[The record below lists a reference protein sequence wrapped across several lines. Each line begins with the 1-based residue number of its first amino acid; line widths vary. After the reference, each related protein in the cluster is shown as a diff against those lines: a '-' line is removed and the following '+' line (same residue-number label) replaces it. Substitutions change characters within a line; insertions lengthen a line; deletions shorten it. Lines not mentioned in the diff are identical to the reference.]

1 MAESPVRFVQAYERL
16 RTLAER
22 HYFVSPS
29 STLQPT
35 ALVHEVYL
43 RLAESEE
50 WEFRDDEHF
59 LAVAAT
65 AMRQV
70 MIDGIRRRKAL
81 KRGEGWARVT
91 LQDVALA
98 PGNAPVDLLVL
109 DEVLVR
115 LAALDA
121 RQARIVELRV
131 FGGLTVPEVARTL
144 DVSVSTVEKDW
155 RQARAWMRLELQRAD
170 DA

>member
-1 MAESPVRFVQAYERL
+1 MTEPSARFVQAYERL

-22 HYFVSPS
+22 HYSFSPS
-29 STLQPT
+29 CTMQAT

-43 RLAESEE
+43 RMAESDACD
-50 WEFRDDEHF
+50 FHDDEHF

-70 MIDGIRRRKAL
+70 LIDRVRRRNAG
-81 KRGEGWARVT
+81 KRGGGWARVT
-91 LQDVALA
+91 LPDVALA

-109 DEVLVR
+109 DELLAR
-115 LAALDA
+115 LATLDA

-131 FGGLTVPEVARTL
+131 FGGLTVPEVAHAL
-144 DVSVSTVEKDW
+144 AVSERTVEKDW
-155 RQARAWMRLELQRAD
+155 RQARAWLRLELQRVE
-170 DA
+170 

>member
-1 MAESPVRFVQAYERL
+1 MIEPSVRFVQAYERL

-22 HYFVSPS
+22 HYFFSPS
-29 STLQPT
+29 CTMQPT

-43 RLAESEE
+43 RMAESEAC
-50 WEFRDDEHF
+50 EFRDDEHF

-70 MIDGIRRRKAL
+70 MIDRVRRRKAN
-81 KRGEGWARVT
+81 KRGGGWARVT

-109 DEVLVR
+109 DEVLAR
-115 LAALDA
+115 LATLDA

-131 FGGLTVPEVARTL
+131 FGGLTVPEVAHAL
-144 DVSVSTVEKDW
+144 AVSVRTVEKDW